1 MQARKAG
8 AARLIGLGLVV
19 VGLLYPFA
27 VYLGMGHLT
36 PRMFAVL
43 LGTLW
48 LARLLGGR
56 PSPLE
61 RTIGVFALA
70 FCLLLGLADSGTLL
84 RWYPVLISLALLGLF
99 GSSLLSGM
107 PMVERLAR
115 LTEPELPPAAV
126 RYTRQVTWLWVGF
139 FIFNAAVAAALA
151 LWAPLAWWTLYTGL
165 IAYLLMGLL
174 FAGEWLVRQRIRSR
188 T

>member
-19 VGLLYPFA
+19 VGSLYPFV

-48 LARLLGGR
+48 LARLVGGR
-56 PSPLE
+56 PSALE
-61 RTIGVFALA
+61 RTIAVFALA
-70 FCLLLGLADSGTLL
+70 LCVLLALADSGTLL

-115 LTEPELPPAAV
+115 LTEP
-126 RYTRQVTWLWVGF
+126 
-139 FIFNAAVAAALA
+139 
-151 LWAPLAWWTLYTGL
+151 
-165 IAYLLMGLL
+165 
-174 FAGEWLVRQRIRSR
+174 
-188 T
+188 